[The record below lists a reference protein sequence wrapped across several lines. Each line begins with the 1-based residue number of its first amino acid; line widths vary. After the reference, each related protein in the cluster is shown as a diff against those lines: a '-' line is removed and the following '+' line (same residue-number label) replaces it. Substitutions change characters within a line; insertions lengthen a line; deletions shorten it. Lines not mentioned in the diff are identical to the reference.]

1 MDTQQLS
8 LMAGVISSFIFAG
21 SHVPMLRRA
30 YQTKDLRSYSRLNLM
45 LVNVGNLIY
54 WLYLLSLPPGPVW
67 VLHTFYTLSSAL
79 LLLWYC
85 RLHSCDFRR

>member
-8 LMAGVISSFIFAG
+8 LMAGAVSSLIFAG

-30 YQTKDLRSYSRLNLM
+30 YQTRDLRSYSRLNLM

-54 WLYLLSLPPGPVW
+54 WLYLISLPPGPIW
-67 VLHTFYTLSSAL
+67 LLHLFYTISSAL

-85 RLHSCDFRR
+85 RLHSCAFRR